1 MQADGDLED
10 LEQVLGKKEIRHVF
24 GSGSCSALIK
34 LLPGNKDLF
43 ISQVTWT
50 SYSQML
56 RVFKLIDVPFT
67 VSGTEGKQW
76 IVKVNCFIDFFP
88 SPSSM

>member
-10 LEQVLGKKEIRHVF
+10 LQQALGKKEVRHVF

-34 LLPGNKDLF
+34 LLPGNKDLY
-43 ISQVTWT
+43 ISQVTWN
-50 SYSQML
+50 SYSSLL

-67 VSGTEGKQW
+67 VSGTEGA
-76 IVKVNCFIDFFP
+76 
-88 SPSSM
+88 